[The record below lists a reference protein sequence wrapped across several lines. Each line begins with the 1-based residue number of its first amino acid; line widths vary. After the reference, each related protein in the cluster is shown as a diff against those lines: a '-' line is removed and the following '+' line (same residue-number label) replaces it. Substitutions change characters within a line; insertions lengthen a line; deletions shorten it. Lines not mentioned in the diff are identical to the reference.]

1 MHNQNLDPDAA
12 SALDAANASG
22 LPPWNTIPVSDA
34 RIAYVNSC
42 RAGVGNT
49 IDVRGAE
56 DLPVQLSGRTIRG
69 RLYKPKDNDEHA
81 GERALIIHFHG
92 GGFVLG
98 DLDSHD
104 NMCRRLCRDSGA
116 IVLAVDYRLAPEHPF
131 PAAIDDAFESVLWA
145 RDNAETLGFEPSQV
159 ILSGDSAGAN
169 LALVS
174 AIKMRDSNID
184 PAASIVLM
192 YPVADTNLYT
202 ESYEKCA
209 NGYRLTR
216 DLMTWFLNHYL
227 PDARTWKNP
236 LAAPL
241 KTKDL
246 SGLPATLV
254 ITAGFDPLADEG
266 ISLANKLN
274 NAGNMVKHIHAKG
287 MIHGFCNMFAIMKEG
302 ATTMSKITEW
312 IRANLSKQ

>member
-1 MHNQNLDPDAA
+1 MHDQNLDPDAA
-12 SALDAANASG
+12 SALNAANASG
-22 LPPWNTIPVSDA
+22 LPPWNTMPVSDA

-42 RAGVGNT
+42 KVGVGDT
-49 IDVRGAE
+49 IDVNSVE
-56 DLPVQLSGRTIRG
+56 DLSMSLSERTIKG
-69 RLYKPKDNDEHA
+69 RMYRPQKNKEHDGA
-81 GERALIIHFHG
+81 QNLIIHFHG

-145 RDNAETLGFEPSQV
+145 RDNAETLGFEPSQI

-184 PAASIVLM
+184 PATSIVLM
-192 YPVADTNLYT
+192 YPVADTDLYT

-216 DLMTWFLNHYL
+216 QLMTWFLNHYL
-227 PDARTWKNP
+227 PDGRMWKNP

-246 SGLPATLV
+246 SGLPSALV

-266 ISLANKLN
+266 ISLVNRLN
-274 NAGNMVKHIHAKG
+274 DAGNMVKHIHAKG
-287 MIHGFCNMFAIMKEG
+287 MIHGFCNMFSIMKEG
-302 ATTMSKITEW
+302 AKTMDEVTGW
-312 IRANLSKQ
+312 IRANIG